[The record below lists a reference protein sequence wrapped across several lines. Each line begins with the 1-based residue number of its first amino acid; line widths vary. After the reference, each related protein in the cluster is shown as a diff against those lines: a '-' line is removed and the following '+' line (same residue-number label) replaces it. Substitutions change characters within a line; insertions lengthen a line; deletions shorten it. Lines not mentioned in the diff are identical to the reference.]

1 MPTLNL
7 TWYQLEQLGLV
18 YCNNADCGHPPNN
31 HFDHGKK
38 SCAHCKCRRFD
49 RVIIL
54 PRRNRPKADR
64 VGSPKR

>member
-18 YCNNADCGHPPNN
+18 LCNNADCGHPPNN

-38 SCAHCKCRRFD
+38 PCGQCGCKAFN

-54 PRRNRPKADR
+54 PRRYRRKESKP
-64 VGSPKR
+64 